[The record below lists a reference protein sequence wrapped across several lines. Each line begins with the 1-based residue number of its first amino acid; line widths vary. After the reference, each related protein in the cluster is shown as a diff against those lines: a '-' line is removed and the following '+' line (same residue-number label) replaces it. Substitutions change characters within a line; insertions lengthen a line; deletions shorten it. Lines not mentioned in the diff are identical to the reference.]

1 MSKREKL
8 RERLK
13 NNPNNATFSDIR
25 KLLEQEGFTLDRIT
39 GSHHIF
45 VKDEITFVV
54 PVHNNKVK
62 TIYVKRVI
70 ELIEQIDTTTDE
82 EEQP

>member
-8 RERLK
+8 RDRLK
-13 NNPNNATFSDIR
+13 NNPKNATFSDIQI
-25 KLLEQEGFTLDRIT
+25 LLEQAGFVLDRIT

-45 VKDEITFVV
+45 TKSGVTFVI

-62 TIYVKRVI
+62 TIYVKRVM
-70 ELIEQIDTTTDE
+70 ELIEQTDNQTDE

>member
-1 MSKREKL
+1 MTKREKL

-13 NNPNNATFSDIR
+13 NNPNNVRFSDIR
-25 KLLEQEGFTLDRIT
+25 KLLEYEDFKLDRVT

-45 VKDEITFVV
+45 IKGELILVI

-62 TIYVKRVI
+62 TVYVKRVL
-70 ELIEQIDTTTDE
+70 ELIDQIND
-82 EEQP
+82 

>member
-1 MSKREKL
+1 MGKRDKL

-13 NNPNNATFSDIR
+13 NNPTSARFSDIR
-25 KLLEQEGFTLDRIT
+25 KLLEYEGFVLDRVT

-45 VKDEITFVV
+45 LKDDINFVI

-62 TIYVKRVI
+62 TVYVKRVI
-70 ELIEQIDTTTDE
+70 ELIEKKDS
-82 EEQP
+82 

>member
-1 MSKREKL
+1 MTKREKL

-13 NNPNNATFSDIR
+13 NNPNNVRFSDIR
-25 KLLEQEGFTLDRIT
+25 KLLEYEDFELDRVT

-45 VKDEITFVV
+45 IKGEVILVI

-62 TIYVKRVI
+62 TVYVKRVL
-70 ELIEQIDTTTDE
+70 ELIDQAND
-82 EEQP
+82 

>member
-1 MSKREKL
+1 MTKREKL

-13 NNPNNATFSDIR
+13 NNPNNVRFSDIR
-25 KLLEQEGFTLDRIT
+25 KLLEYEDFELDRTT

-45 VKDEITFVV
+45 VKGELTLVI

-62 TIYVKRVI
+62 AVYVKRVL
-70 ELIEQIDTTTDE
+70 ELIDQTNS
-82 EEQP
+82 

>member
-13 NNPNNATFSDIR
+13 NNPTDATFSDIR
-25 KLLEQEGFTLDRIT
+25 KLLEQEGFVLDRIA

-45 VKDEITFVV
+45 VRDEIILPI

-62 TIYVKRVI
+62 TVYTKR
-70 ELIEQIDTTTDE
+70 LIEIIEPAETQQQE